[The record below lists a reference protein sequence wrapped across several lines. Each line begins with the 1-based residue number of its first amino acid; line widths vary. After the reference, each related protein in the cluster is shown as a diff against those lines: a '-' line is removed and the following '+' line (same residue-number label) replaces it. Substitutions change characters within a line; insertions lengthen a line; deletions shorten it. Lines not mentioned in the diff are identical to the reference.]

1 MDENKKVVV
10 NLPEGT
16 TQAEIIVREGEAP
29 AVLAPKPP
37 VKIDLSGVIGA
48 PVEFLELRRCDS
60 EQINP
65 LRCHVLV
72 DREQVS
78 IKDVCLTVEEGE
90 YVAIMGPSGSGKTTL
105 LNMLSTIDRV
115 TAGHI
120 YYGETDITEL
130 SDEALAEFRK
140 DNLGFIFQDYNLLD
154 TLTIEENIV
163 LAMTLHSKRKREIQ
177 EKCDHILKLLDIEE
191 IRDKFPYQVSG
202 GQKQRCAC
210 ARAMIH
216 RPKLIL
222 ADEPTGALDS
232 RAAQYTWRYE
242 GACS

>member
-48 PVEFLELRRCDS
+48 PVEFLELRRYDS

-78 IKDVCLTVEEGE
+78 ITLINQVFYKWFDSFM
-90 YVAIMGPSGSGKTTL
+90 YRNNTTF
-105 LNMLSTIDRV
+105 TGCGFY
-115 TAGHI
+115 TALKIPFFNVDLFCFHSQQFLQPEPGVNVDQYSVHP
-120 YYGETDITEL
+120 
-130 SDEALAEFRK
+130 R
-140 DNLGFIFQDYNLLD
+140 FIFYFPKCINL
-154 TLTIEENIV
+154 
-163 LAMTLHSKRKREIQ
+163 
-177 EKCDHILKLLDIEE
+177 
-191 IRDKFPYQVSG
+191 IRCE
-202 GQKQRCAC
+202 R
-210 ARAMIH
+210 
-216 RPKLIL
+216 
-222 ADEPTGALDS
+222 
-232 RAAQYTWRYE
+232 
-242 GACS
+242 

>member
-48 PVEFLELRRCDS
+48 PVEFLELRRYDS

-78 IKDVCLTVEEGE
+78 ITLITNEDDE
-90 YVAIMGPSGSGKTTL
+90 YRRG
-105 LNMLSTIDRV
+105 R
-115 TAGHI
+115 
-120 YYGETDITEL
+120 
-130 SDEALAEFRK
+130 
-140 DNLGFIFQDYNLLD
+140 
-154 TLTIEENIV
+154 IV
-163 LAMTLHSKRKREIQ
+163 
-177 EKCDHILKLLDIEE
+177 
-191 IRDKFPYQVSG
+191 G
-202 GQKQRCAC
+202 N
-210 ARAMIH
+210 
-216 RPKLIL
+216 
-222 ADEPTGALDS
+222 
-232 RAAQYTWRYE
+232 
-242 GACS
+242 